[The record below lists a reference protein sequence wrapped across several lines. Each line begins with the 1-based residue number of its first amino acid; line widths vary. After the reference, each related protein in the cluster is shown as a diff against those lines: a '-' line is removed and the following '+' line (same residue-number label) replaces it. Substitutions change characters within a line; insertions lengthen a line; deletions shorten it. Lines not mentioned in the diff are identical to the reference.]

1 MMEDRKLTNGG
12 HFPNELQT
20 LILKAALLEKNEA
33 MNSFLDWL
41 GLSQL
46 DNLDVKSNSFISDF
60 MDEIDL
66 GSQRLMPLVIE
77 NLGVESHPY
86 FSLFKGYKKNLWVR
100 NQRIFLAAKEL
111 LDKLSKEGIPTL
123 LIKGISMANIYYQ
136 RIECRPMNDGDI
148 LIPYE
153 YKSKSLK
160 FFREQN
166 KLYRMGREEK
176 NMVEFYHAS
185 HFFQN
190 KDTDIDIHW
199 NLFAEYANHPD
210 SSSFAWEGSQEYNWG
225 GKSTRVLSPTHE
237 FFLALIHG
245 RHFGELPPIRWV
257 PDCVMILRKENG
269 KLDWDEFI
277 RLSKMYNF
285 KPYIQKAL
293 VYFKDNFWADLP
305 DEMMKEIAHMPITKD
320 ELLYYHLAAMNI
332 KKHGFLSMFYLG
344 TRRLILIHR
353 LFANEEPILKYM
365 LRWYRQKLIKE
376 IRKLFEK

>member
-1 MMEDRKLTNGG
+1 MEDRKLKNGG

-20 LILKAALLEKNEA
+20 LILKAALLNRKEA
-33 MNSFLDWL
+33 MSCFLDWL
-41 GLSQL
+41 DLNQL
-46 DNLDVKSNSFISDF
+46 NHLNVKSTSFISDF

-77 NLGVESHPY
+77 NLGIDSHPY
-86 FSLFKGYKKNLWVR
+86 FPLFTGYKKNLWVR
-100 NQRIFLAAKEL
+100 NQRIFLAAKDL
-111 LDKLSKEGIPTL
+111 LEKLSEEGIPTL
-123 LIKGISMANIYYQ
+123 LVKGISMANMYYK

-148 LIPYE
+148 LIPYAC
-153 YKSKSLK
+153 KSKSLA
-160 FFREQN
+160 FFRKQK
-166 KLYRMGREEK
+166 KLYRMGK
-176 NMVEFYHAS
+176 KDINMVDFYHAS

-199 NLFAEYANHPD
+199 NLFAEYANHAD
-210 SSSFAWEGSQEYNWG
+210 ASSFAWEGSQEYHWD

-269 KLDWDEFI
+269 KLDWAEFT
-277 RLSKMYNF
+277 RLSRMYHF

-293 VYFKDNFWADLP
+293 VYLKDNFWAELP
-305 DEMMKEIAHMPITKD
+305 DEMMKEIATMPIKKD

-353 LFANEEPILKYM
+353 LFENEEPLWKYL
-365 LRWYRQKLIKE
+365 LRWYTQKLIKE
-376 IRKLFEK
+376 TRKWFEK